1 MENKEFA
8 EAIYRS
14 EPDDIYRDYY
24 IVINDRR
31 AIYIHPPSDLL
42 LLRFVTRGRGRKLT
56 LRVTWLGLIPETGNH
71 NPLLR
76 NSTRERNVNQLRVRR
91 YALWPGKF
99 CQASLIAASVDLRN
113 FRRGQRGSSSNSS
126 GSISAVVVVAPPL
139 SASSRYADLC
149 HVIPPPPPRVS
160 CPSAIKF
167 FSFETNNERLSN
179 IDPDLTNLTDS
190 LRIIETKRRGESGLR
205 QMDENSIALFRL
217 RFTKRD
223 EPFFRPNLGGNW
235 CQFPTTRWKDIELW
249 EKVTVYFLRGRKHVR
264 KRSTGLINR
273 EVLLPRIIVDYKR

>member
-42 LLRFVTRGRGRKLT
+42 LLRFVTRERGRKLT

-126 GSISAVVVVAPPL
+126 GSISAVVVVAPPF
-139 SASSRYADLC
+139 
-149 HVIPPPPPRVS
+149 PR
-160 CPSAIKF
+160 P
-167 FSFETNNERLSN
+167 L
-179 IDPDLTNLTDS
+179 
-190 LRIIETKRRGESGLR
+190 
-205 QMDENSIALFRL
+205 
-217 RFTKRD
+217 
-223 EPFFRPNLGGNW
+223 
-235 CQFPTTRWKDIELW
+235 
-249 EKVTVYFLRGRKHVR
+249 VTPISVTWSPL
-264 KRSTGLINR
+264 
-273 EVLLPRIIVDYKR
+273 LLPGYRARRRLNFFHSKRITNVCPTSTQT